1 MLVSRRISKAIL
13 ILLEGFT
20 KTTETSTIDYNLLS
34 LILQCLAHDIAS
46 PSNKSMKKSFR
57 KLQKLFGEDK
67 LSDIFQEHNAQL
79 IDQFM
84 KSRTGLLCPVPKVR
98 NIAQK
103 ILTCVGWAGFLEQ
116 ILANV
121 EPLINYKPI
130 QMLDKFEQLLNQEF
144 ETISHY
150 DLMAYSDLSKGL
162 VKMYDSSDEDLIKKA
177 LRLDSVN
184 QIQEEEEKK
193 EDLEPVAAEPVIQA
207 DLEKPIDL
215 AAALKLKMKSKKTA
229 KGSKKGKKGKSS
241 STAGKPASSAPVSS
255 SQASTSAASSSSTV
269 MRPKQI
275 EEENEENLGKEEKNR
290 RDRKQML
297 RFVDLMRTEK
307 AT

>member
-1 MLVSRRISKAIL
+1 
-13 ILLEGFT
+13 
-20 KTTETSTIDYNLLS
+20 
-34 LILQCLAHDIAS
+34 
-46 PSNKSMKKSFR
+46 
-57 KLQKLFGEDK
+57 
-67 LSDIFQEHNAQL
+67 
-79 IDQFM
+79 
-84 KSRTGLLCPVPKVR
+84 
-98 NIAQK
+98 
-103 ILTCVGWAGFLEQ
+103 
-116 ILANV
+116 
-121 EPLINYKPI
+121 
-130 QMLDKFEQLLNQEF
+130 
-144 ETISHY
+144 
-150 DLMAYSDLSKGL
+150 MAYSDLSKGL

-269 MRPKQI
+269 MRPK
-275 EEENEENLGKEEKNR
+275 
-290 RDRKQML
+290 
-297 RFVDLMRTEK
+297 
-307 AT
+307 